1 MKTKYQISLFVI
13 ITLLIINS
21 SLAASYSLW
30 IVSKPQT
37 GENLISSGCFEVA
50 YNDKDANNESTS
62 VGLLNTYPISDEKGV
77 VQKPYR
83 VTLTNTCS
91 IDADYK
97 LVISEL
103 QGNTLDKNY
112 VRYKLS
118 NSEET
123 SWGPSAFGD
132 LPEYVMESSTKS
144 DIENESGRTIKNS
157 YLLATGGLKPQ
168 ETITYEFRMWV
179 QESTANSEMNKQ
191 FDALI
196 SMDAW
201 ATNIQS

>member
-1 MKTKYQISLFVI
+1 MKTKYKICLLAIV
-13 ITLLIINS
+13 TLLIINS

-30 IVSKPQT
+30 IISKPQT
-37 GENLISSGCFEVA
+37 GDNLISSGCFEVA

-62 VGLLNTYPISDEKGV
+62 VSLLNTYPISDDKGAA
-77 VQKPYR
+77 QKPYR

-97 LVISEL
+97 LIISEL
-103 QGNTLDKNY
+103 QDNTLDKDY
-112 VRYKLS
+112 VRYKLT
-118 NSEET
+118 NSDET
-123 SWGPSAFGD
+123 TWGPSAFGN
-132 LPEYVMESSTKS
+132 LTEYTMESSIKN
-144 DIENESGRTIKNS
+144 DIQNDNGVQIKNS